1 VPRSAAIPRPTVET
15 GMLLMAAAM
24 LIVPS
29 LDAFAKLL
37 AQTLSPGEVVFGR
50 FAMQT
55 VCIAPL
61 LLIGRARARAAL
73 SQPVAIHASGRLP
86 RLAFQALGG
95 TLIAA
100 AVMLLVWALQTMPIA
115 NAIAIFFVEPLIL
128 TLFSAVLLREQ
139 VGWRRL
145 AAVAVGLVGALIVIR
160 PNWSEFGW
168 ASLLPL
174 GTATCFAGYLTI
186 TRHMAQTGDRVRL
199 QFWLGLFAA
208 LSLGIALLVG
218 DAAGVAVLAIAWP
231 APWQL
236 GVLAGMGAVSAV
248 THLLIS
254 QAFGRAPAAVLAPF
268 QYLEIISATILG
280 LAMFGDFPDAITWLG
295 TAVIVGAGLYVFQ
308 RERTLARR
316 PAPPPVV

>member
-1 VPRSAAIPRPTVET
+1 
-15 GMLLMAAAM
+15 MLLMAAAM

-55 VCIAPL
+55 LCIAPL
-61 LLIGRARARAAL
+61 LLIGRARMRGTLPPSPSA
-73 SQPVAIHASGRLP
+73 PGRRRGLG
-86 RLAFQALGG
+86 FQALGG
-95 TLIAA
+95 MLIAA
-100 AVMLLVWALQTMPIA
+100 AVLLLVWALQTMPIA

-174 GTATCFAGYLTI
+174 GTAACFAGYLTI

-208 LSLGIALLVG
+208 LSLGIALLIG
-218 DAAGVAVLAIAWP
+218 DAAGIAVLALSWP

-280 LAMFGDFPDAITWLG
+280 LVMFDDFPDAITWMG
-295 TAVIVGAGLYVFQ
+295 TAVIVGAGLYVFR
-308 RERTLARR
+308 RERMLARR